1 MPFLERGEDGV
12 LDRPW
17 GTRDRPI
24 SGYSGH
30 RPSFQLTKTSWVGAA
45 LPVRAD
51 APAVPSHR
59 DEVGIA
65 PTSLTPGQLHSH
77 LNQLSPPRSPQ
88 PSPHRAAPPAPM
100 ASPEPALSRVDQR
113 WHERPP
119 PPPSPPPSSPLE
131 ASIERYRA
139 SFPSRAQ
146 TTSGFDYAPLASR
159 PAAACTF
166 RPYHVPGLAAGLKRP
181 LYPA

>member
-1 MPFLERGEDGV
+1 MSLVVIEEEVVHGSSAAVGETTFGAVTAVDIYMPFLERGEDGV

-65 PTSLTPGQLHSH
+65 PTSLTPGQLLLGSDGRHPERLSTSYATSLRYTTRHCHSGYTPASATTNGAKH
-77 LNQLSPPRSPQ
+77 HGMNGRLRS
-88 PSPHRAAPPAPM
+88 
-100 ASPEPALSRVDQR
+100 
-113 WHERPP
+113 
-119 PPPSPPPSSPLE
+119 
-131 ASIERYRA
+131 
-139 SFPSRAQ
+139 
-146 TTSGFDYAPLASR
+146 
-159 PAAACTF
+159 
-166 RPYHVPGLAAGLKRP
+166 
-181 LYPA
+181 